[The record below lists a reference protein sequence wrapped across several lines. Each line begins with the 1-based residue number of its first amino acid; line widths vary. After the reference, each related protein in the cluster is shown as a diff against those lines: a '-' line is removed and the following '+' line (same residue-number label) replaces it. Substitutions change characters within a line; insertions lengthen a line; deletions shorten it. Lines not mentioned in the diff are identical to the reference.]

1 MRIISGKFKRKTIKM
16 PKGIRPTQDKVRKA
30 VFDILRD
37 MKKASFLDLYAGSG
51 AVGLEALSQG
61 AHRVIFVESDRRC
74 IKKLKGNLASVGVGV
89 EAGSAVE
96 RNQPSIEGSYEII
109 KLDVIRA
116 IKQLSQRN
124 EKFDFAFLDPPY
136 YRNLAKKTLKILS
149 RYDILSPYGLIIC
162 QHSKREILPET
173 EDGLE
178 LVKRARYGDTLLSFY
193 KKRIV

>member
-1 MRIISGKFKRKTIKM
+1 MRIISGRFKRKTIKL

-37 MKKASFLDLYAGSG
+37 MKKVSFLDLYAGSG

-61 AHRVIFVESDRRC
+61 AYKVIFVENDRRC
-74 IKKLKGNLASVGVGV
+74 IKKLRGNLASVGVGV
-89 EAGSAVE
+89 KAGSAVE

-136 YRNLAKKTLKILS
+136 HQNLAKKTLKILS

-162 QHSKREILPET
+162 QHSKREILSET
-173 EDGLE
+173 EDDLK

-193 KKRIV
+193 KKRIN